1 MNKQILYSYLA
12 GIIDG
17 EAYIGIKKSTWGMRN
32 RPDIKSPTYSE
43 RVQIRMSCPE
53 VLKIFKDNFGGRFYK
68 EPKIYQSKN
77 GFKSQ
82 KIMYIYTASDKIA
95 SKLIKSVLPYLIE
108 KKMQAKYILE
118 LRKSKDSKEARLH
131 GGPKQ
136 KRTMSDI
143 VLNKREYLYQS
154 IKNIHH
160 PQ

>member
-17 EAYIGIKKSTWGMRN
+17 EAYLGIKKSTWGMRN
-32 RPDIKSPTYSE
+32 RPDVKSPTYSE
-43 RVQIRMSCPE
+43 RVQIRMSNPE

-77 GFKSQ
+77 GFKTS
-82 KIMYIYTASDKIA
+82 KCMYIYTASDKIA
-95 SKLIKSVLPYLIE
+95 AGIVKIVYPYLIE

-118 LRKSKDSKEARLH
+118 LRKSKDSKEARIR
-131 GGPKQ
+131 GGQKQ
-136 KRTMSDI
+136 KRAMSNN
-143 VLNKREYLYQS
+143 VLNKRELLYQS